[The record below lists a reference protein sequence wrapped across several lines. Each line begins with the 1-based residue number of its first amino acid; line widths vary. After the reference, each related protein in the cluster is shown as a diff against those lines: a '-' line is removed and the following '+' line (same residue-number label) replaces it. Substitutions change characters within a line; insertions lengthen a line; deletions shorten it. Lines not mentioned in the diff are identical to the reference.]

1 MNIIMRF
8 AVLQAEAADRLEAQ
22 AREAQAALAASEE
35 RCNGLQSEVSALSA
49 KLKEQQAKHRV
60 RSCPCCTISSPR
72 FGEQAAVGLCD
83 ELLCQGSA
91 IQGTHTCPEMG
102 AAYACMSGVLYVRC
116 PGPLLSRHDSF
127 FWENWQIMSLICIL
141 TVPLCCTEPEGR
153 AGQEAGG
160 CAEG

>member
-1 MNIIMRF
+1 MNKTMRF

-102 AAYACMSGVLYVRC
+102 AAYACKSGVLHVRC
-116 PGPLLSRHDSF
+116 PGPLLSSMIHSF
-127 FWENWQIMSLICIL
+127 
-141 TVPLCCTEPEGR
+141 GR
-153 AGQEAGG
+153 IGR
-160 CAEG
+160 